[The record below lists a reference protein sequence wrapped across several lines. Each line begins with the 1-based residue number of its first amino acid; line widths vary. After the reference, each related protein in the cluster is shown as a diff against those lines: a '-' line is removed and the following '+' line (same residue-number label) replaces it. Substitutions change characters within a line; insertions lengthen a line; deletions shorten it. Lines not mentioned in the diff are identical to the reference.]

1 MADITVLFIFV
12 VLMLPGLLG
21 IVLPILPGV
30 PYMMVVALTYGL
42 VTHFHTL
49 SGTPLYILGGIALV
63 SLVIDYYSGIAG
75 ARIGGASK
83 QSVQAGFIGMIIGTV
98 LFPPFGGLAGLAAG
112 VLIMEAIRS
121 KDRSRAVR
129 AAAGSILGVMAGSCI
144 NGALGILFIILFVT
158 FSI

>member
-83 QSVQAGFIGMIIGTV
+83 
-98 LFPPFGGLAGLAAG
+98 
-112 VLIMEAIRS
+112 
-121 KDRSRAVR
+121 
-129 AAAGSILGVMAGSCI
+129 
-144 NGALGILFIILFVT
+144 
-158 FSI
+158 

>member
-1 MADITVLFIFV
+1 
-12 VLMLPGLLG
+12 
-21 IVLPILPGV
+21 
-30 PYMMVVALTYGL
+30 
-42 VTHFHTL
+42 
-49 SGTPLYILGGIALV
+49 
-63 SLVIDYYSGIAG
+63 
-75 ARIGGASK
+75 
-83 QSVQAGFIGMIIGTV
+83 MIIGTV